1 MKAGGTFILRAVT
14 CCVMFGLFVVMAQG
28 QETKTPGHSSE
39 DRPKPVKNV
48 TVEEFDHIRSDQK
61 TVTLD
66 VRPADQYVAGHI
78 PGAVN
83 IDSAARDFREQ
94 IAALDTNHIYLVHC
108 AEGTR
113 SPKACDKM
121 VKLHF
126 SNLYNLEGGFAA
138 WKEAGK

>member
-1 MKAGGTFILRAVT
+1 
-14 CCVMFGLFVVMAQG
+14 MASAQ
-28 QETKTPGHSSE
+28 QPKTPVTSS
-39 DRPKPVKNV
+39 DDPAGARPVKNIS
-48 TVEEFDHIRSDQK
+48 VEEFDRIRSDQK
-61 TVTLD
+61 TITLD
-66 VRPADQYVAGHI
+66 VRSAAQYIAGHI

-83 IDSAARDFREQ
+83 IDSSARDFREQ

-108 AEGTR
+108 AGGTR

-138 WKEAGK
+138 WKEAGKPVEKTKLDDR